1 MHAYAHARYVVC
13 IMLTRVR
20 VLEYKSGATELNQS
34 PYLTLILNDLRVQLS
49 EFLIIH
55 T

>member
-13 IMLTRVR
+13 IMLTR